1 MGSIPAARC
10 SDQLKA
16 QDAFRPT
23 SGVRRSP
30 DSVSRPVSSSKLAFI
45 SLRTW
50 RATGAIRCTAFS
62 KWASLSFRLAEPP
75 CVPSRRSSKWRIRL
89 VMYAGI
95 VLCDITLPPTNN
107 QYLRDAC
114 TTYRSRRGHL
124 LPSLVSAAALDEDHA
139 GRRTCAA
146 LHNPLFFR
154 GTFLFVT
161 TTSSL
166 AISCDSRKPNLRPPH
181 KPRPYP
187 IRTIPQLDAAAASRL
202 RRFC

>member
-1 MGSIPAARC
+1 MCISYAVFCLKKKTSRKPALSCLEDEGGGSRLQNRPGAR
-10 SDQLKA
+10 LA
-16 QDAFRPT
+16 
-23 SGVRRSP
+23 RS
-30 DSVSRPVSSSKLAFI
+30 
-45 SLRTW
+45 RTW
-50 RATGAIRCTAFS
+50 RAIGASSCTAFS

-107 QYLRDAC
+107 QYLRGAC

-146 LHNPLFFR
+146 LRNTLFL
-154 GTFLFVT
+154 GGPSY
-161 TTSSL
+161 SS
-166 AISCDSRKPNLRPPH
+166 PP
-181 KPRPYP
+181 PVR
-187 IRTIPQLDAAAASRL
+187 
-202 RRFC
+202 